1 VRSVILSRRTSTPG
15 KRGGRDLEEHVG
27 LAGPVERTPAGKVLA
42 GELAAGGGDQLG
54 MLLEVLAV
62 QGDGL
67 GAAVIGHAVGVAP
80 AGRAGDD
87 GAGWFAPALGAAELA
102 RRLVMAVISWW

>member
-1 VRSVILSRRTSTPG
+1 
-15 KRGGRDLEEHVG
+15 
-27 LAGPVERTPAGKVLA
+27 
-42 GELAAGGGDQLG
+42 